1 MDGRTM
7 LLEHVQNA
15 VFRVCG
21 SQPPMRWTETGNGRQ
36 LATMEDFKAISGWQ
50 GGADG
55 SFQSEN
61 QGEDGLRTLTCI
73 KDIFTS
79 PDWIQM
85 VTTFQ
90 KIQYS
95 TLFTRCFV

>member
-1 MDGRTM
+1 M

-61 QGEDGLRTLTCI
+61 EGGNRCRIAFLPFVAE
-73 KDIFTS
+73 KDLSLYLSLSLS
-79 PDWIQM
+79 PLSPI
-85 VTTFQ
+85 
-90 KIQYS
+90 
-95 TLFTRCFV
+95 